1 MLTLARIVIETQTV
15 AGIPVLAILPE
26 TEQRLPLVFYVP
38 GYTSAKESGLSL
50 GYKLAQRGCCF
61 VAFDPLFHGE
71 RFDRQLYAAA
81 DPEQGGIYPPETGLD
96 VGATFYRVI
105 GQCLADVRTLLDHFA
120 ADDRV
125 DTTRC
130 AVTGPSMGGY
140 ASFLIFANVP
150 QMLAAVPM
158 VGIPTFTRRWTDL
171 LDECAFSNPDWA
183 AALSQVAEQARLH
196 TTMIAA
202 MDPAE
207 RLLEAAPRAL
217 LIMNC
222 DFDSDQP
229 KHYAIEF
236 YHRLLGAYALS
247 PAQLR
252 LAIYPAGHT
261 VTPDMERDA
270 VDWIVGHLL
279 DTGP

>member
-1 MLTLARIVIETQTV
+1 MARIVIETQTI

-26 TEQRLPLVFYVP
+26 AARRLPLVFYVP

-71 RFDRQLYAAA
+71 RFERQLYEAA
-81 DPEQGGIYPPETGLD
+81 DPAFGGIYPPETGLD
-96 VGATFYRVI
+96 AGITFYRVI
-105 GQCLADVRTLLDHFA
+105 GQCLADVRTLLVHFGG
-120 ADDRV
+120 DERV
-125 DTTRC
+125 DTARC

-140 ASFLIFANVP
+140 ASFLIFANMS
-150 QMLAAVPM
+150 QMRAAVPM

-171 LDECAFSNPDWA
+171 LDECAYSNPDWA
-183 AALSQVAEQARLH
+183 AALGRVAEQARLH
-196 TTMIAA
+196 TTLIAA
-202 MDPAE
+202 LDPAE

-217 LIMNC
+217 LMMNC
-222 DFDSDQP
+222 DFDSEQP
-229 KHYAIEF
+229 KQYAVEF
-236 YHRLLGAYALS
+236 YRRLLGAYALS
-247 PAQLR
+247 PEKLR

-279 DTGP
+279 DTGS

>member
-1 MLTLARIVIETQTV
+1 MARIVIETQTV
-15 AGIPVLAILPE
+15 AGIPVLAVLPQA
-26 TEQRLPLVFYVP
+26 EQRLPLVFYVP
-38 GYTSAKESGLSL
+38 GYSSAKESGLNL
-50 GYKLAQRGCCF
+50 GYKLAQQGCCF
-61 VAFDPLFHGE
+61 VAFDPLLHGE
-71 RFDRQLYAAA
+71 RFDRRLYAAA
-81 DPEQGGIYPPETGLD
+81 DPELGGIYPPETGLD
-96 VGATFYRVI
+96 IGVTFYRVI
-105 GQCLADVRTLLDHFA
+105 GQCLADVRTLLDYFA
-120 ADDRV
+120 GDERV

-130 AVTGPSMGGY
+130 AVTGSSMGGY
-140 ASFLIFANVP
+140 ASFLIFANLP

-158 VGIPTFTRRWTDL
+158 IGIPTFTRRWTDL
-171 LDECAFSNPDWA
+171 LDECAYSNPAWA
-183 AALSQVAEQARLH
+183 AALGEVLEQARLH

-236 YHRLLGAYALS
+236 YRRLLGAYALA
-247 PAQLR
+247 PEQLR
-252 LAIYPAGHT
+252 LAIYPANHT

-279 DTGP
+279 DTQP

>member
-1 MLTLARIVIETQTV
+1 MARIVIETQTV

-26 TEQRLPLVFYVP
+26 AEQRVPLVFYVP
-38 GYTSAKESGLSL
+38 GYSSAKESGLSL
-50 GYKLAQRGCCF
+50 GYKLAQHGFCF

-71 RFDRQLYAAA
+71 RFDSQLYNAA
-81 DPEQGGIYPPETGLD
+81 DPALGGIYPPETGLD
-96 VGATFYRVI
+96 IGVTFYRVI
-105 GQCLADVRTLLDHFA
+105 GQCLADVRTLLAHFA
-120 ADDRV
+120 GDARV
-125 DTTRC
+125 DTARC

-140 ASFLIFANVP
+140 ASFLIFAGIP

-158 VGIPTFTRRWTDL
+158 IGIPTFTRRWTDL
-171 LDECAFSNPDWA
+171 LDECTYSNPAWA
-183 AALSQVAEQARLH
+183 AALGRVAEQARQH
-196 TTMIAA
+196 TAMIAA
-202 MDPAE
+202 VDPAE
-207 RLLEAAPRAL
+207 HLLEAAPRAL

-236 YHRLLGAYALS
+236 YRRLRGAYVRA
-247 PAQLR
+247 PEQLR

-261 VTPDMERDA
+261 VTLDMERDA

-279 DTGP
+279 DTQP

>member
-1 MLTLARIVIETQTV
+1 MIETQTI
-15 AGIPVLAILPE
+15 AGIPVQAILPE
-26 TEQRLPLVFYVP
+26 ATQGLPLVFYVP
-38 GYTSAKESGLSL
+38 GYTSVKESGLNL

-71 RFDRQLYAAA
+71 RFERLLYEAA
-81 DPEQGGIYPPETGLD
+81 DPALGGIYPPETGLD
-96 VGATFYRVI
+96 VGITFYRVI
-105 GQCLADVRTLLDHFA
+105 GQCLADVRTLVEHFGG
-120 ADDRV
+120 DERV
-125 DTTRC
+125 DTARC
-130 AVTGPSMGGY
+130 AVMGPSMGGY
-140 ASFLIFANVP
+140 ASFLIFANLP
-150 QMLAAVPM
+150 QMRAAVPM

-171 LDECAFSNPDWA
+171 LDECAYSNPEWA
-183 AALSQVAEQARLH
+183 AALGRVAEQARLH

-202 MDPAE
+202 LDPVE

-217 LIMNC
+217 LMMNC

-236 YHRLLGAYALS
+236 YRRLLGAYALS
-247 PAQLR
+247 PEQLR

-279 DTGP
+279 ETEP

>member
-1 MLTLARIVIETQTV
+1 MARIVIETLAV
-15 AGIPVLAILPE
+15 AGIPTMAIVPE
-26 TEQRLPLVFYVP
+26 AEQRLPLVFYVP

-50 GYKLAQRGCCF
+50 GYKMAQRGCCF
-61 VAFDPLFHGE
+61 VAFDPLYHGE
-71 RFDRQLYAAA
+71 RFDRQMYDAA
-81 DPEQGGIYPPETGLD
+81 DPALGGVYPPETGLD
-96 VGATFYRVI
+96 VGITFYRVI

-120 ADDRV
+120 GDERV
-125 DTTRC
+125 DVTRC

-140 ASFLIFANVP
+140 ASFLIFANFP
-150 QMLAAVPM
+150 QMRAAVPM

-171 LDECAFSNPDWA
+171 LDECAYSNSEWA
-183 AALSQVAEQARLH
+183 SALRRVADQARLH

-202 MDPAE
+202 LDPAE

-217 LIMNC
+217 LMMNC

-236 YHRLLGAYALS
+236 YRRLLGAYALA
-247 PAQLR
+247 PEQLR

-279 DTGP
+279 DVQP

>member
-1 MLTLARIVIETQTV
+1 LARIVIDTQTV

-38 GYTSAKESGLSL
+38 GYTSAKESGLNL

-71 RFDRQLYAAA
+71 RFDPQLYDAA
-81 DPEQGGIYPPETGLD
+81 DPALGGIYPPETGLD

-120 ADDRV
+120 ADGRV
-125 DTTRC
+125 DTRRC

-140 ASFLIFANVP
+140 ASFLIFANIP
-150 QMLAAVPM
+150 QMLATVPM

-183 AALSQVAEQARLH
+183 AALGQVAEQARLH

-236 YHRLLGAYALS
+236 YRRLLGAYALA

-279 DTGP
+279 DTEP

>member
-1 MLTLARIVIETQTV
+1 VIETQTI
-15 AGIPVLAILPE
+15 AGIPFLAILPE
-26 TEQRLPLVFYVP
+26 AAKRLPLVFYIP

-50 GYKLAQRGCCF
+50 GYKLAQARCCF
-61 VAFDPLFHGE
+61 VAFDPWLHGE
-71 RFDRQLYAAA
+71 RFERRLYDAA
-81 DPEQGGIYPPETGLD
+81 DPSLGGVYPPETGLD
-96 VGATFYRVI
+96 IGLTFYNVI
-105 GQCLADVRTLLDHFA
+105 GQCLADVRALLENFEGDA
-120 ADDRV
+120 RV
-125 DTTRC
+125 DVARC

-150 QMLAAVPM
+150 EIGAAVPII
-158 VGIPTFTRRWTDL
+158 GIPTFTRRWTDL
-171 LDECAFSNPDWA
+171 LDECAYSNPDWA
-183 AALSQVAEQARLH
+183 AALQRVSDQARLH
-196 TTMIAA
+196 TAMIAA

-207 RLLEAAPRAL
+207 RLLEAAAPRAL

-236 YHRLLGAYALS
+236 YRRLLPAYAAS
-247 PAQLR
+247 PQRLR

-270 VDWIVGHLL
+270 VNWIVGHLL
-279 DTGP
+279 ES